1 MPTIERPERA
11 AAPLVTGF
19 AGSRLKIDGA
29 ARDGG
34 VILTPRAA
42 IDWDGASLDAALDL
56 DPLPEFVLL
65 GTGASLV
72 RPDPALVASLE
83 ARGVGLEAMD
93 TRAAARAWS
102 LLRMEGRWI
111 SAALHALD

>member
-11 AAPLVTGF
+11 AGPLVTGF
-19 AGSRLKIDGA
+19 AGTKLKIDGA
-29 ARDGG
+29 TRDGG
-34 VILTPRAA
+34 VILTPLAA
-42 IDWDGASLDAALDL
+42 SDWNGAGLDAALDL

-65 GTGASLV
+65 GTGARLI
-72 RPDPALVASLE
+72 RPDPALVASFE

-111 SAALHALD
+111 SAALRALD